1 MIDGRLTGRFGSKRV
16 NELVDRYLSLAE
28 LVASFLWNL
37 CIGLGVVLVAI
48 IAMQVFTRYVLG
60 WVPLWGGELS
70 RYLAIWIALLLTP
83 VFVWQDRH
91 LQVEIVFQKLSRRTQ
106 RLVRSGQLLVI
117 LAVGFMIA
125 DWGLVYAVESGFG
138 QQSPSMDF
146 QLFWVYLGLPI
157 SGILI
162 ILFTAA
168 KLIEIHRHPETLEE
182 DYRSRFRLEEEADA
196 SVMREGTDD

>member
-1 MIDGRLTGRFGSKRV
+1 
-16 NELVDRYLSLAE
+16 
-28 LVASFLWNL
+28 LVATALWNL
-37 CIGLGVVLVAI
+37 CIGIGVVLVVV
-48 IAMQVFTRYVLG
+48 IALQVFTRYALG

-91 LQVEIVFQKLSRRTQ
+91 LQVEIIFQKLSRRGQ

-125 DWGLVYAVESGFG
+125 DWGIVYAVENGFG
-138 QQSPSMDF
+138 QTSPSMDF
-146 QLFWVYLGLPI
+146 QMFWVYLGLPI
-157 SGILI
+157 SGTLI
-162 ILFTAA
+162 ILFTVA

-182 DYRSRFRLEEEADA
+182 DYRSRFKLEEEPDP
-196 SVMREGTDD
+196 SVTE